1 MESNIEELADFSFR
15 KHSLPQFLGTWEDVS
30 KGAMSLVNKLREEAK
45 ESRFSVALQT
55 ADPQTFCAVF
65 SALVSRETDLFLFNP
80 SWSQSENE
88 IARKITLPQWVI
100 GNRSDGTIEV
110 ITETFD
116 KKGNDDLESG
126 FRMMIPTG
134 GTSGKVRFAIHSDA
148 TLLASVRA
156 FQDFFGVERICTHCI
171 LPLYHVSGFMQLVRV
186 MVSRGEIVFG
196 SISNFRESYS
206 SLSAESKSGCFV
218 SLVPTQLH
226 RLLKSG
232 SGIDALRNYRA
243 IFVGGGA
250 ISKGL
255 LELSRTHKLH
265 LAPTYGMTE
274 TASMVATLMPGSFL
288 RGKSGQGFPLPHA
301 QLGIVPL
308 DQRVESRPEVG
319 RILIKSASLF
329 LGYYNEDEKTGER
342 YLTNDLGT
350 MGPGGE
356 LFVHG
361 RLDRVIISGGENI
374 SLNEVEKA
382 FWESD
387 LLQDVV
393 AFGIEDPEWGSRLC
407 VAYVPKNKDLGEEEF
422 LDRLAIHLPKVKLPK
437 SWLRL
442 SSLPRNDAGK
452 ILLDSLVE
460 RLRQVNE

>member
-1 MESNIEELADFSFR
+1 VESNIEELADFRFR
-15 KHSLPQFLGTWEDVS
+15 KDSLPQFLGGWEDVS
-30 KGAMSLVNKLREEAK
+30 KGATSLLKKLREEAK
-45 ESRFSVALQT
+45 EGRFSVALQT
-55 ADPQTFCAVF
+55 GDPQIFCAVF
-65 SALVSRETDLFLFNP
+65 SALVSSETDLFLFNP

-88 IARKITLPQWVI
+88 IARKIALPQWVI

-110 ITETFD
+110 ITEKFD
-116 KKGNDDLESG
+116 KKGDDDLEIG

-156 FQDFFGVERICTHCI
+156 FQDFFGVDRICTHCV
-171 LPLYHVSGFMQLVRV
+171 LPLYHVSGLMQLVRV

-196 SISNFRESYS
+196 SISNFRESYT

-226 RLLKSG
+226 RLLKSE

-250 ISKGL
+250 ISNDL
-255 LELSRTHKLH
+255 LELSRSHKLH
-265 LAPTYGMTE
+265 LSPTYGMTE
-274 TASMVATLMPGSFL
+274 TASMVATLMPDAFL
-288 RGKSGQGFPLPHA
+288 HGKSGQGFPLPHA
-301 QLGIVPL
+301 QLEITPL
-308 DQRVESRPEVG
+308 NHRVESRPEVG
-319 RILIKSASLF
+319 RILIKSDSLF
-329 LGYYNEDEKTGER
+329 LGYYNENEKTGER

-350 MGPGGE
+350 MGPSGE

-374 SLNEVEKA
+374 CLNEVEKA
-382 FWESD
+382 FWESN

-407 VAYVPKNKDLGEEEF
+407 VAYVPKEKELGEEEI
-422 LDRLAIHLPKVKLPK
+422 LDRLARHLPKVKLPK
-437 SWLRL
+437 SWLKL
-442 SSLPRNDAGK
+442 SSLPRNNAGK
-452 ILLDSLVE
+452 VLLDSLVK
-460 RLRQVNE
+460 RLRKVNG

>member
-1 MESNIEELADFSFR
+1 MESNIEKLADFGFNKR
-15 KHSLPQFLGTWEDVS
+15 LLPQFLGTWEDVWEEA
-30 KGAMSLVNKLREEAK
+30 KSLVDKLSEEAK

-55 ADPQTFCAVF
+55 ADPQTFCALF
-65 SALVSRETDLFLFNP
+65 SALVRCKADVFLFNP

-88 IARKITLPQWVI
+88 IARKIALPQWVI

-110 ITETFD
+110 TKETCD
-116 KKGNDDLESG
+116 KKGDDDLGSG
-126 FRMMIPTG
+126 FRVMIPTG

-156 FQDFFGVERICTHCI
+156 FQDFFGVERICTHCV
-171 LPLYHVSGFMQLVRV
+171 LPLYHVSGFMQLVRA
-186 MVSRGEIVFG
+186 MVSGGEIVFG
-196 SISNFRESYS
+196 SISNFHESYL

-250 ISKGL
+250 ISKDL
-255 LELSRTHKLH
+255 LELSRSHKLH

-274 TASMVATLMPGSFL
+274 TASMVATLMPDAFL

-329 LGYYNEDEKTGER
+329 LGYYGEDEKTGES
-342 YLTNDLGT
+342 YLTSDLG
-350 MGPGGE
+350 MLGPSGE

-374 SLNEVEKA
+374 SLIEVEKA

-407 VAYVPKNKDLGEEEF
+407 VAYVPKNKDLAEEEL
-422 LDRLAIHLPKVKLPK
+422 LDRLARHLPKLKLPK

-442 SSLPRNDAGK
+442 SALPRNDAGK

-460 RLRQVNE
+460 RLRQANE

>member
-1 MESNIEELADFSFR
+1 VESNIEKLADFGFNKR
-15 KHSLPQFLGTWEDVS
+15 LLPQFLGTWEDVWEEA
-30 KGAMSLVNKLREEAK
+30 KSLVDKLSEEAK

-55 ADPQTFCAVF
+55 ADPQTFCALF
-65 SALVSRETDLFLFNP
+65 SALVRCKADVFLFNP

-88 IARKITLPQWVI
+88 IARKIALPQWVI

-110 ITETFD
+110 TKETCD
-116 KKGNDDLESG
+116 KKGDDDLGSG
-126 FRMMIPTG
+126 FRVMIPTG
-134 GTSGKVRFAIHSDA
+134 GTSGKVRFTIHSDA

-156 FQDFFGVERICTHCI
+156 FQDFFGVERICTHCV
-171 LPLYHVSGFMQLVRV
+171 LPLYHVSGFMQLVRA
-186 MVSRGEIVFG
+186 MVSGGEIVFG
-196 SISNFRESYS
+196 SISNFHESYL

-255 LELSRTHKLH
+255 LELSRSHKLH

-274 TASMVATLMPGSFL
+274 TASMVATLMPDSFL

-329 LGYYNEDEKTGER
+329 LGYYGEDEKTGER
-342 YLTNDLGT
+342 YLTSDLGT
-350 MGPGGE
+350 LGPSGE

-374 SLNEVEKA
+374 SLIEVEKA

-407 VAYVPKNKDLGEEEF
+407 VAYVPKNKDLAEEEL
-422 LDRLAIHLPKVKLPK
+422 LDRLARHLPKLKLPK

-442 SSLPRNDAGK
+442 SALPRNDAGK

>member
-1 MESNIEELADFSFR
+1 MESNIEELADFRFR
-15 KHSLPQFLGTWEDVS
+15 KDSLPQFLGGWEDVS
-30 KGAMSLVNKLREEAK
+30 KGATSLVKKLREEAK
-45 ESRFSVALQT
+45 EGRFSVALQT
-55 ADPQTFCAVF
+55 GDPQIFCAVF
-65 SALVSRETDLFLFNP
+65 SALVSSETDLFLFNP

-88 IARKITLPQWVI
+88 IARKIALPQWVI
-100 GNRSDGTIEV
+100 SNRSDGTIEV
-110 ITETFD
+110 ITEKFD
-116 KKGNDDLESG
+116 KKGGDDLEIG

-156 FQDFFGVERICTHCI
+156 FQDFFGVDRICTHCV
-171 LPLYHVSGFMQLVRV
+171 LPLYHVSGLMQLVRV

-196 SISNFRESYS
+196 SISNFRESYT

-226 RLLKSG
+226 RLLKSE
-232 SGIDALRNYRA
+232 SGIDSLRNYRA

-250 ISKGL
+250 ISNDL
-255 LELSRTHKLH
+255 LELSRSHKLH
-265 LAPTYGMTE
+265 LSPTYGMTE
-274 TASMVATLMPGSFL
+274 TASMVATLMPDAFL
-288 RGKSGQGFPLPHA
+288 HGKSGQGFPLPHA
-301 QLGIVPL
+301 QLEITPL
-308 DQRVESRPEVG
+308 NHRVESRPEVG
-319 RILIKSASLF
+319 RILIKSDSLF
-329 LGYYNEDEKTGER
+329 LGYYNENEKTGER

-350 MGPGGE
+350 MGPSGE

-374 SLNEVEKA
+374 CLNEVEKA

-407 VAYVPKNKDLGEEEF
+407 VAYVPKEKELGEEEI
-422 LDRLAIHLPKVKLPK
+422 LDRLARHLPKVKLPK

-442 SSLPRNDAGK
+442 SSLPRNNAGK
-452 ILLDSLVE
+452 VLLDSLVK
-460 RLRQVNE
+460 RLRKVNG

>member
-1 MESNIEELADFSFR
+1 MESNIEKLADFGFNKR
-15 KHSLPQFLGTWEDVS
+15 LLPQFLGTWEDVWEEA
-30 KGAMSLVNKLREEAK
+30 KSLVDKLSEEAK

-55 ADPQTFCAVF
+55 ADPQTFCALF
-65 SALVSRETDLFLFNP
+65 SALVRCKADVFLFNP

-88 IARKITLPQWVI
+88 IARKIALPQWVI

-110 ITETFD
+110 TKEICD
-116 KKGNDDLESG
+116 KKGDDDLGSG
-126 FRMMIPTG
+126 FRVMIPTG

-156 FQDFFGVERICTHCI
+156 FQDFFGVERICTHCV
-171 LPLYHVSGFMQLVRV
+171 LPLYHVSGFMQLVRA
-186 MVSRGEIVFG
+186 MVSGGEIVFG
-196 SISNFRESYS
+196 SISNFHESYL

-255 LELSRTHKLH
+255 LELSRSHKLH

-274 TASMVATLMPGSFL
+274 TASMVATLMPDSFL

-329 LGYYNEDEKTGER
+329 LGYYGEDEKTGER
-342 YLTNDLGT
+342 YLTSDLGT
-350 MGPGGE
+350 LGPSGE

-374 SLNEVEKA
+374 SLIEVEKA

-407 VAYVPKNKDLGEEEF
+407 VAYVPKNKDLAEEEL
-422 LDRLAIHLPKVKLPK
+422 LDRLARHLPKLKLPK

-442 SSLPRNDAGK
+442 SALPRNDAGK

-460 RLRQVNE
+460 RLRQANE